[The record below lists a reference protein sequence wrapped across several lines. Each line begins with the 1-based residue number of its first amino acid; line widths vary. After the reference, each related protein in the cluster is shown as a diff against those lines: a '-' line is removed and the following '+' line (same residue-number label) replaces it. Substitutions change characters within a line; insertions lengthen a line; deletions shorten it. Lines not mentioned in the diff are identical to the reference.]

1 MSPTSSETPSRSSAR
16 AAARRRRFRRFV
28 LVTTLAVVVIVAL
41 VVAIVLLLNPAAP
54 APAPAP
60 SASASGTPTPSE
72 NPTPSPPPA
81 FDKTQFS
88 LTDPTSPWVIVNK
101 LNPLQPAD
109 FTPELRVVNV
119 PYVYE
124 PRMQP
129 AAADALEQMFAAFQ
143 AETGLQMQSQSAY
156 RSYQTQ
162 QQVYQGNDTLTARP
176 GYSEHQT
183 GLVMDISALPANCS
197 LQICFGQTPQ
207 GVWLAENAYR
217 YGFIIRYPD
226 GKTDVT
232 GYQYEPW
239 HVRYV
244 GVALATEMHD
254 TGVQTL
260 EEFFGYPPAP
270 TYP

>member
-1 MSPTSSETPSRSSAR
+1 
-16 AAARRRRFRRFV
+16 
-28 LVTTLAVVVIVAL
+28 
-41 VVAIVLLLNPAAP
+41 
-54 APAPAP
+54 
-60 SASASGTPTPSE
+60 
-72 NPTPSPPPA
+72 
-81 FDKTQFS
+81 QYS

-109 FTPELRVVNV
+109 YAPELRVVNV

-124 PRMQP
+124 PRMRP
-129 AAADALEQMFAAFQ
+129 EAADHLEQMFAAFT
-143 AETGLQMQSQSAY
+143 AETGLEMQSQSAY

-162 QQVYQGNDTLTARP
+162 QQIYTGNDTLTARP

-183 GLVMDISALPANCS
+183 GWVMDISAKPANCS

-207 GVWLAENAYR
+207 GQWLAAHSWE
-217 YGFIIRYPD
+217 YGFIVRYPD

-260 EEFFGYPPAP
+260 EEFFGYPAAP
-270 TYP
+270 NYP

>member
-1 MSPTSSETPSRSSAR
+1 MSASHPSTPSRPSAHVR
-16 AAARRRRFRRFV
+16 RRRRFAV
-28 LVTTLAVVVIVAL
+28 LLTLALAVIAGL
-41 VVAIVLLLNPAAP
+41 VVAIVMLLTPNPPQAEPTEAP
-54 APAPAP
+54 TASETP
-60 SASASGTPTPSE
+60 SATPTPT
-72 NPTPSPPPA
+72 PTPT
-81 FDKTQFS
+81 FDTTAFS

-101 LNPLQPAD
+101 LNPLHPVDYA
-109 FTPELRVVNV
+109 PELRVVDV

-124 PRMQP
+124 PRMRP
-129 AAADALEQMFAAFQ
+129 EAADAIERMFAAFT
-143 AETGLQMQSQSAY
+143 AETGLEMQSQSAY

-162 QQVYQGNDTLTARP
+162 VGVYQGNDTLTARP

-183 GLVMDISALPANCS
+183 GWVMDISAKPLSCA

-207 GVWLAENAYR
+207 GQWLAAHAYE
-217 YGFIIRYPD
+217 YGFVIRYPD

-244 GVALATEMHD
+244 GTPLATEMHD

-260 EEFFGYPPAP
+260 EEFFGLPPAP
-270 TYP
+270 NYP

>member
-1 MSPTSSETPSRSSAR
+1 MSAPDPSTPTRAERRVSAR
-16 AAARRRRFRRFV
+16 VRRRRRFAV
-28 LVTTLAVVVIVAL
+28 LLGIATVLIAAL
-41 VVAIVLLLNPAAP
+41 IVAIVMLLSPSAP
-54 APAPAP
+54 RPQPSDTP
-60 SASASGTPTPSE
+60 SASDTPAPTPTPT
-72 NPTPSPPPA
+72 PTPT
-81 FDKTQFS
+81 FDTTRFS

-101 LNPLQPAD
+101 LNPMQPVDYA
-109 FTPELRVVNV
+109 PELRVVNV

-124 PRMQP
+124 PRMRP
-129 AAADALEQMFAAFQ
+129 EAADAIESMFAAFT
-143 AETGLQMQSQSAY
+143 AETGLEMQSQSAY

-162 QQVYQGNDTLTARP
+162 VGVYQGNDTLTARP

-183 GLVMDISALPANCS
+183 GWVMDISAKPLDCA

-207 GVWLAENAYR
+207 GQWLAQHAYE

-244 GVALATEMHD
+244 GVELATEMHD
-254 TGVQTL
+254 TGVQTM
-260 EEFFGYPPAP
+260 EEFFGWPPAP
-270 TYP
+270 AYP

>member
-1 MSPTSSETPSRSSAR
+1 MSAPDPSDPAR
-16 AAARRRRFRRFV
+16 ARRRASVRRRRRFAV
-28 LVTTLAVVVIVAL
+28 LMTVALVVVVAL
-41 VVAIVLLLNPAAP
+41 VVAIMTLLTPSAPQP
-54 APAPAP
+54 APTTPPPA
-60 SASASGTPTPSE
+60 SETPTPS
-72 NPTPSPPPA
+72 PTPTPTPT
-81 FDKTQFS
+81 FDTTKYS

-101 LNPLQPAD
+101 LNPLQPVDYA
-109 FTPELRVVNV
+109 PELRVVNV

-124 PRMQP
+124 PRMRP
-129 AAADALEQMFAAFQ
+129 EAADAIERMFAAFQ

-162 QQVYQGNDTLTARP
+162 VDVYQGNDTLTARP

-183 GLVMDISALPANCS
+183 GWVMDISAKPLECA
-197 LQICFGQTPQ
+197 LQICFGQTAQ
-207 GVWLAENAYR
+207 GQWLAQHAWE

-244 GVALATEMHD
+244 GTELAKEMHD
-254 TGVQTL
+254 TGVQTM

-270 TYP
+270 NYP